1 MDGSELRRILA
12 LASAFKEGDLV
23 VGGTADERLRIEA
36 REALLGT
43 TLSDIHLTPLID
55 DGVTAALHRTR
66 DRRRD
71 AELSSWTVGDV
82 RAALLG
88 PRGPSWAS
96 EYCSALGSEA
106 IAATAKV
113 MTDEELSI
121 VARALCQTPQHL
133 GSRIQPNS
141 AGDDENEILFSVLEG
156 LSCGCGD
163 VIIGLNPAADDVDTI
178 VRLEQLLEQI
188 VRRLDLP
195 TRFCVLSDIVKQQE
209 A

>member
-1 MDGSELRRILA
+1 MDGSDLRRILA
-12 LASAFKEGDLV
+12 LASTFKEGDLV
-23 VGGTADERLRIEA
+23 VGGTTDARLRTEA
-36 REALLGT
+36 RHALLST
-43 TLSDIHLTPLID
+43 TLDNIHGTSLID
-55 DGVTAALHRTR
+55 DGVTAALQRSR

-71 AELSSWTVGDV
+71 TELSSWTIGDV

-96 EYCSALGSEA
+96 EYGDALGSEA
-106 IAATAKV
+106 IAATVKL

-121 VARALCQTPQHL
+121 VARALSQTPHHL

-163 VIIGLNPAADDVDTI
+163 VIVGLNPAAD
-178 VRLEQLLEQI
+178 
-188 VRRLDLP
+188 
-195 TRFCVLSDIVKQQE
+195 
-209 A
+209 